1 MIIIVFGDSVTYGAW
16 DKEGGWVARL
26 RKSLD
31 KITMTDPDFY
41 CIVYNCG
48 VSGDTT
54 QDLLERFN
62 FETKQR
68 VKKLE
73 DDIVFIF
80 EIGTN
85 DALFYRN
92 KKINAVKL
100 EKFKKNI
107 KKLISQAK
115 EFSSKIVF
123 LGLKPV
129 DEKRSIIIPW
139 RPEISY
145 QNKYLQ
151 QYNQIMKEVCEKNKV
166 YFIDIFEAMFESPK
180 NLLEDGIHPNAQGH
194 KFIYT
199 TVKQFLIKNK
209 IIELP

>member
-1 MIIIVFGDSVTYGAW
+1 MRILIFGDSITYGAW

-26 RKSLD
+26 RKFLD

-48 VSGDTT
+48 VSGDTS
-54 QDLLERFN
+54 QGLLERFN

-68 VKKLE
+68 IKE
-73 DDIVFIF
+73 ADDIVFIF

-92 KKINAVKL
+92 KKVNAVRP

-107 KKLISQAK
+107 EKLIKQAK
-115 EFSSKIVF
+115 KFSSKIVF
-123 LGLKPV
+123 LSLKPV

-151 QYNQIMKEVCEKNKV
+151 QYNQIIKEVCEKNKV
-166 YFIDIFEAMFESPK
+166 YFIDLFETIFESPK
-180 NLLEDGIHPNAQGH
+180 NLLEDGTHPNAQGH
-194 KFIYT
+194 ELIYK